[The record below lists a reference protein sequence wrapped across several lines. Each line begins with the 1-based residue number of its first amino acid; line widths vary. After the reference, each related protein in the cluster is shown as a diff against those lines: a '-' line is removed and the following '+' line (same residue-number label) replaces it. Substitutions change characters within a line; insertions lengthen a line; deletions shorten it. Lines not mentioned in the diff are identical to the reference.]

1 MNTDAILHLKYWIY
15 NIHVC
20 TSFVRIN
27 IYSETGRK
35 PSAYQLHFVLCLSC
49 NVKTTARAK
58 FKSKLQK
65 QTSFQLFSVTASY
78 RSLYIN
84 QIPGDGIQ
92 ARYQAIVFKPD
103 TRQLYSSQA
112 KSHTFNVQA
121 KQMLWL
127 LKEYQTFWHLCPNNL
142 FIKTLG

>member
-49 NVKTTARAK
+49 NVKTTQGPNSNQNCRNKPRFSCFLLPLLTVRSTSIRYQAMV
-58 FKSKLQK
+58 FKPD
-65 QTSFQLFSVTASY
+65 T
-78 RSLYIN
+78 RRLYSS
-84 QIPGDGIQ
+84 QIPGDCIQ

-121 KQMLWL
+121 KQML
-127 LKEYQTFWHLCPNNL
+127 
-142 FIKTLG
+142 

>member
-103 TRQLYSSQA
+103 TRRLYSSQIPG
-112 KSHTFNVQA
+112 NCIQA
-121 KQMLWL
+121 KQSRIPLMY
-127 LKEYQTFWHLCPNNL
+127 KQSKCYDC
-142 FIKTLG
+142 